1 MITKDFMDYF
11 VSKFKYCFLL
21 DNKWNQKIFSTEDDS
36 ALSDLFFERSK
47 ELRDAFNLNEEIIGE
62 LKLNIHDDLSE
73 EEADILYNAV
83 MDLYYTGY
91 DDFIVLE
98 IVFIPLTTY
107 YRKTN
112 NLDKLIPLLH
122 AFAYE
127 ESEFYIESN
136 YTNNQDSL
144 RYFYE
149 IFSFQTEYQHIKDS
163 KARLCFFKAYSNL
176 IQSIK
181 NLIEDNITKYFQIR
195 QRALGF
201 WNSRLVQ
208 KVDGNDPEFYYFVD
222 RISKHIFSVNNIN
235 LLPKN
240 VIDIIKITLDKYESS
255 KRVIES
261 YYSNISNT
269 IFKLQYFDKRITINE
284 LMYRLID
291 IYNRNYSRFKKL
303 TIADDESNDYLENCE
318 DTIKDIISYS
328 PFVEL
333 DEIKNMINKLVIT
346 HKNLLLS
353 LPYDYHPQE
362 INRSVYEFYQAC
374 HHLLNSFDE
383 KLDYILR
390 DMMYRQPFTCI
401 HSIMVK
407 NISEIIAR
415 GIIEKNP
422 KLYVGALDT
431 KNVSDVINRKD
442 EIIEF
447 VKNAALLHDVGKFA
461 CANIINTQNRRL
473 DDREFKIIKSHPV
486 NARVVLCNDPDFY
499 EYYDIM
505 EGHHKYYDGS
515 FGYPS
520 EFDNVHSKNR
530 FIIDLITIADSTD
543 AATDVLGRNYAKGKL
558 FVDLLEEL
566 KREAGTRYNPDIVNI
581 ISNDLVMIDDLS
593 KATTRG
599 RLEVYEYVYK
609 NYIKEK

>member
-21 DNKWNQKIFSTEDDS
+21 DNKWNQKIFSTEDDNV
-36 ALSDLFFERSK
+36 LSDLFFERSK

-62 LKLNIHDDLSE
+62 LKLNIHDDLYE
-73 EEADILYNAV
+73 EEADILYNAI
-83 MDLYYTGY
+83 MDLYYSGY
-91 DDFIVLE
+91 DDYIVLE
-98 IVFIPLTTY
+98 IVFNPLTTY
-107 YRKTN
+107 YRKTY

-136 YTNNQDSL
+136 YTNNQESL

-149 IFSFQTEYQHIKDS
+149 IFSYQNDYQLIKDS
-163 KARLCFFKAYSNL
+163 KARICFFKAYSNL
-176 IQSIK
+176 IQSLK
-181 NLIEDNITKYFQIR
+181 NLIEDDITRYFQIR

-208 KVDGNDPEFYYFVD
+208 RVDGNDPQFYYFID

-240 VIDIIKITLDKYESS
+240 VIDVIKITLDKYESS
-255 KRVIES
+255 KKVGET

-269 IFKLQYFDKRITINE
+269 IYKLQYFDNRITINE
-284 LMYRLID
+284 LVTKLID
-291 IYNRNYSRFKKL
+291 IYNKNYNRFKKMTL
-303 TIADDESNDYLENCE
+303 DDDEANDYLENCE

-328 PFVEL
+328 PLVSQE
-333 DEIKNMINKLVIT
+333 DIQKKIKKLIIT

-362 INRSVYEFYQAC
+362 INRSVYEFYQSC
-374 HHLLNSFDE
+374 HDLLKSFDE
-383 KLDYILR
+383 KLDFILK
-390 DMMYRQPFTCI
+390 DMTYRQPFTCI

-415 GIIEKNP
+415 GIIERKP
-422 KLYVGALDT
+422 ELYIGVLGIKD
-431 KNVSDVINRKD
+431 KEEVINRKD

-447 VKNAALLHDVGKFA
+447 VRNAALLHDVGKFA

-486 NARVVLCNDPDFY
+486 NARVVLCNDPDFD

-515 FGYPS
+515 FGYPNN
-520 EFDNVHSKNR
+520 FDNVHSKNR

-543 AATDVLGRNYAKGKL
+543 AATDVLGRNYAQGKL

-566 KREAGTRYNPDIVNI
+566 KREAGTRYNPDIVDI
-581 ISNDLVMIDDLS
+581 ISNDLVLIDDLS

-609 NYIKEK
+609 KYIKE